1 MLREDI
7 DYNRTEIRVFKND
20 IRFELPLGAR
30 NVRIPV

>member
-1 MLREDI
+1 MLGEDI

-20 IRFELPLGAR
+20 IHFELPLGGR